1 MNTKA
6 DNKTIKRLAIFA
18 LLSVVVFILATIIVF
33 VYFFVNLDGEL
44 EVIEIPKFV
53 GKKYSE
59 IQSFDKIELERELV
73 FSDEI
78 PEGEIISQF
87 PYAGARRKLADG
99 EKYTV
104 KLTVSMGKET
114 QSVPNLENYKYNEA
128 AAALRSIGAKIRI
141 VSIYDDKKE
150 PDIILRSSPASGARI
165 ERGDT
170 VTLFVARNHIHGS
183 VCVKNFIGLPLDV
196 ACAELLAQGLTLGE
210 LIEQSSDEF
219 ASGEIISQSIAP
231 ESYVL
236 YGSKIDITF
245 STGPKTEDLHPFRK
259 DIAKENGE
267 INESVD

>member
-1 MNTKA
+1 MKSKT
-6 DNKTIKRLAIFA
+6 DGKTIKRLAIFA
-18 LLSVVVFILATIIVF
+18 VLSVVFFILTVICVF
-33 VYFFVNLDGEL
+33 AYFFGIFESKRD
-44 EVIEIPKFV
+44 VIEIPSFV
-53 GKKYSE
+53 GK
-59 IQSFDKIELERELV
+59 QSFEIRSFERIELERELV

-170 VTLFVARNHIHGS
+170 VTLFVARNHIRGS
-183 VCVKNFIGLPLDV
+183 VCVKNFVGLPFDV
-196 ACAELLAQGLTLGE
+196 ACAELLTQGLTLGE

-219 ASGEIISQSIAP
+219 ASGEIIFQSIAP

-236 YGSKIDITF
+236 YGSKIDITV